1 MGEKKITPAKRSRS
15 SKRIT
20 KPAAKR
26 RSGKGTARATQTR
39 RKQAHLSATLPIVAE
54 RVPTSASR
62 RLDTILRALPERE
75 LSGLIKR
82 MRIRVEPKKR
92 IDIPAQVAR
101 ALVRQPDVREPER
114 LAAPSAELLR
124 RIAELNGSLV
134 VAALPTGVE
143 DLVRR
148 GVVYALLTE
157 NGIELLLPTALLT
170 QMRTWEGEDP
180 RCLRALLSEAPFE
193 TASAIASHY
202 LGRPTTPPI
211 ALSLEPA
218 WEALGDADKLA
229 NQLKSMSHF
238 ERRLLNEVDRVGGEV
253 DAQELMD
260 LEREPMRLR
269 GVHGVSAG
277 RRGAAFAL
285 EKRGFLFP
293 LYPNR
298 FVIPTEVANAI
309 GGERR
314 KERNKRREAI
324 RQHVVAE
331 DHLPR
336 RARFSTSPTALVLAM
351 RLWLDTRVADVKAG
365 LGTPRSLVGR
375 LAQHFGVP
383 IDAAALLVALSRA
396 LGLWEPQVTVATPPG
411 SLEVWQ
417 LDALLFGTWRRGG
430 AWDEGRE
437 ESETLRLAA
446 NQRDPSPA
454 GKLRDMVLDALQDLG
469 EGQWVPYAEL
479 VKYLRNDPRSGALNR
494 LFRRWSERAGVAT
507 QDSEQVTARMLLVS
521 LPILG
526 VVDVGG
532 EEADGDTA
540 SVALRLTTRGRQW
553 LAAEPAEPEPT
564 EPKADG
570 ADGAGSEMGEG
581 RRIVID
587 GNVRVA
593 RVVAVAPFVD
603 IHNHAA
609 TLELDVSVSAMSR
622 GLSRGID
629 AAMMTKRLGRL
640 VDELGHELASAL
652 EQAGTILGSGSFVA
666 TGGFLWVEDNELRDM
681 LARTAPAA
689 DLFVDPSP
697 PGGLLVVAGVDEERL
712 VRNCRAIGVEVTL
725 QPQPRAR
732 RASSRVKKR
741 GGGRTTRRRTRS
753 WSAPA
758 TSTPRSRK

>member
-1 MGEKKITPAKRSRS
+1 MREKNSTAKRTTRNR
-15 SKRIT
+15 KRAT
-20 KPAAKR
+20 KSAAKKKSAAAVA
-26 RSGKGTARATQTR
+26 RSTQTR
-39 RKQAHLSATLPIVAE
+39 RKRATRPSATLPIVAE

-114 LAAPSAELLR
+114 LPAASAELLR

-134 VAALPTGVE
+134 VATLPAGVE

-157 NGIELLLPTALLT
+157 AGIELLLPTALLT

-202 LGRPTTPPI
+202 LQRPSTPPI

-218 WEALGDADKLA
+218 WEVLGDPDKLA
-229 NQLKSMSHF
+229 AELAATSHL
-238 ERRLLNEVDRVGGEV
+238 ERRLLDGVDRVGGEV

-269 GVHGVSAG
+269 GVHGVSSG
-277 RRGAAFAL
+277 RRGAAFSL

-314 KERNKRREAI
+314 QAREKRRDAI

-351 RLWLDTRVADVKAG
+351 RMWLDTRGSNVTIKPG

-375 LAQHFGVP
+375 LAQHFGVSH
-383 IDAAALLVALSRA
+383 DATALLVALSRA
-396 LGLWEPQVTVATPPG
+396 VGLWEPQVTVATPPG

-417 LDALLFGTWRRGG
+417 LDELLFRTWKRGG
-430 AWDEGRE
+430 AWDEGRA

-446 NQRDPSPA
+446 DQRDPSPA
-454 GKLRDMVLDALQDLG
+454 GKLRQMVLDALQDLG
-469 EGQWVPYAEL
+469 EGQWVPYGEL
-479 VKYLRNDPRSGALNR
+479 ASYLKNDPRAGSLTR
-494 LFRRWSERAGVAT
+494 LFRRWSERVGVDT
-507 QDSEQVTARMLLVS
+507 QAVDEVTARMLLVS

-532 EEADGDTA
+532 EERDGDT
-540 SVALRLTTRGRQW
+540 SHMALRLTTRGRRL
-553 LAAEPAEPEPT
+553 LAGENASAAPGP
-564 EPKADG
+564 
-570 ADGAGSEMGEG
+570 SEMPSERCIRVGG
-581 RRIVID
+581 Q
-587 GNVRVA
+587 VRVA
-593 RVVAVAPFVD
+593 RVVAVAPFVEVTA
-603 IHNHAA
+603 HAA
-609 TLELDVSVSAMSR
+609 ELELKVSSSAMSR
-622 GLSRGID
+622 GLSLGID
-629 AAMMTKRLGRL
+629 AALMRKRLERL
-640 VDELGHELASAL
+640 AVLSDELADAL
-652 EQAGTILGSGSFVA
+652 EHASTIVGRGSLVGC
-666 TGGFLWVEDNELRDM
+666 GGFLWVEDAAVRDM

-689 DLFVDPSP
+689 DMFIDPSP

-712 VRNCRAIGVEVTL
+712 LRNCRAIGVEVTVS
-725 QPQPRAR
+725 PQARAR
-732 RASSRVKKR
+732 RASSPAKKR
-741 GGGRTTRRRTRS
+741 AGSRTQRRRRTRS
-753 WSAPA
+753 WTAPA
-758 TSTPRSRK
+758 TTTPRSGTPRSRK